1 MAVMRQ
7 LHHHHIVRLVD
18 AGQAQGMLFMA
29 MELMEGGS
37 LDQRLAA
44 GQALDLATTV
54 GILGQIASALD
65 HAHRQ
70 RVIHRDVKPSNI
82 LFARDGRAVLTDF
95 GIAKVAGQSTS
106 LTQTGAIIGT
116 PEYVS
121 PEQAQGIKELDA
133 RSDVYSLGVVAYQ
146 MLTGRV
152 PFRRENTWAT
162 LLAHIKEAPPP
173 LRRWNSQINAAAEH
187 AVLRALAKAP
197 AQRYAK
203 AGEFIHALALARS
216 QPGQPA
222 GLRAVMAG
230 AAVVIV
236 LAILLAVTMRPP
248 GSATAS
254 QPPLAGPLLAFESD
268 QDGNR
273 EIYVADPASQ
283 QRWRLTSHPAQDF
296 GPAWSPEG
304 QRLAFASDR
313 GGYTDLYVMSRQ
325 GQDLVALTQ
334 DPAVDSGPAWS
345 PDGQRMAFDSNRSGN
360 NDVWVMA
367 ADGTGARN
375 LTQHPAFD
383 GDPAWSPDG
392 QWIAFESDR
401 DGNFEIYLMPA
412 EGGAARRVTVDSW
425 RDFAPSW
432 SPDGGWIAFECQH
445 ESTEICVVEVASDS
459 LRRLTTDDVEDQQ
472 PSWLPDGRIIWTRQQ
487 GLAYDLTIMDAGGQG
502 MQPWLATRW
511 SETAPAWTP

>member
-1 MAVMRQ
+1 V
-7 LHHHHIVRLVD
+7 HLVD

-44 GQALDLATTV
+44 GQALNLSTTV
-54 GILGQIASALD
+54 GILSQIASALD

-82 LFARDGRAVLTDF
+82 LFSHDGRAVLTDF

-121 PEQAQGIKELDA
+121 PEQAQGIRELDA

-173 LRRWNSQINAAAEH
+173 PRRWNSQINAAAEQ

-197 AQRYAK
+197 AQRYAS
-203 AGEFIHALALARS
+203 AGEFIHALDLARS
-216 QPGQPA
+216 KSGQPA
-222 GLRAVMAG
+222 GLRAALAG
-230 AAVVIV
+230 AAAVIV
-236 LAILLAVTMRPP
+236 LVILLALTMRRSEP
-248 GSATAS
+248 ATAS
-254 QPPLAGPLLAFESD
+254 QPPPAGPLLAFESN

-283 QRWRLTSHPAQDF
+283 QRWRLTSHAAQDF
-296 GPAWSPEG
+296 GPAWSPDG

-313 GGYTDLYVMSRQ
+313 SGYTDLYVMSRQ
-325 GQDLVALTQ
+325 GQGLVALTQ

-345 PDGQRMAFDSNRSGN
+345 PDTQRMAFDSNRSGN
-360 NDVWVMA
+360 NDVWVID
-367 ADGTGARN
+367 ADGAGVRN

-383 GDPAWSPDG
+383 GDPSWSPDG

-401 DGNFEIYLMPA
+401 AGNFEIYLMPA
-412 EGGAARRVTVDSW
+412 EGGAARRLTGDSG

-432 SPDGGWIAFECQH
+432 SPDGRQIVFECQRQ
-445 ESTEICVVEVASDS
+445 STEICVVDAATGDV
-459 LRRLTTDDVEDQQ
+459 RRLTADAVEDQQ
-472 PSWLPDGRIIWTRQQ
+472 PGWLPDGGIIWTRRE
-487 GLAYDLTIMDAGGQG
+487 GAVWNLFVMDANGQD
-502 MQPWLATRW
+502 MQPWMATLW